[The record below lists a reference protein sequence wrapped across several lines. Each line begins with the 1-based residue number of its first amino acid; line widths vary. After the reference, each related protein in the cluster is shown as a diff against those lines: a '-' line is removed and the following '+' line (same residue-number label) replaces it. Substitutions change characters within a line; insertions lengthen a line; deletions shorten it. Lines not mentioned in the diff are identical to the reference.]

1 MRRTVWHFFSASKTR
16 CDPTMPR
23 SAAGKAK
30 RRRRQQR
37 DDRNDFLEES
47 EEEKEDEEE
56 KRNIEDIVRTEFE
69 GDAHRALF
77 AMIVGT
83 KRHTNG
89 RDDDGEREESDEE
102 EEDDDEEDDEESE
115 SEESDE
121 ARRGELVLDPEDG
134 EDIDD
139 VNKVLEWEP
148 IPDEAQ
154 KRFDRMGPQ
163 DDLSDSLSSS
173 DAEFD
178 EEEGKEEEA
187 TTSDAGKMMETKKTR
202 SVRAN
207 EDGEN
212 EDRENAL
219 TLHLKKCQN
228 EDEETLQERREKRVT
243 FTSIFNNKDN
253 CSGDEKNDESNNSNA
268 RWEMSENAT
277 TLPTAFKD
285 EAYFAP
291 KKKKKKKKKTMKKAK
306 KKNEKNKNSDDDE
319 EEEEDKEEEEDP
331 LALPG
336 DIPLKIREHWKIVRA
351 NEIRDEEEKQENDDE
366 EDEENK
372 NPSCFKNRAQ
382 AELYHLVSTYADI
395 SHTRRIPDISHLS
408 QKKNKEDSTLRW
420 RNQKD
425 DELDAILIHA
435 MTHIHRTRN
444 RVSKNNEKLAK
455 KVKAGQE
462 ISIDDTPR
470 DQGFARPTVLF
481 LSPMRNVCGR
491 AIMRFLKLCPNA
503 HGRADAV
510 NKLERLENDFLAG
523 YSSDET
529 SSDEDA
535 SDEEDD
541 EELKRRKKKM
551 QKKINKVTK
560 KKKKYKTH
568 VPLEYKELFRGNQ
581 DDHFRLGVKI
591 TKAAVR
597 PFVDFFGADIVFASP
612 LGIVTAMNDDISAA
626 DFLSAIELVIVDRC
640 DVVAMQNWEH
650 LETVLEKCNQLPK
663 DAKDVDVNRCHEFH
677 LNGAAA
683 SARQTIFLSQ
693 FETAEINATF
703 NGALCANVEGKFRL
717 RATKEKGVLG
727 LVASPDDP
735 RNLRKNE
742 SATLPNL
749 ISRQEFELVRVSKKN
764 IQDADDIRFRH
775 FAKVV
780 LPRIRENPDQGQLI
794 FCATYFEFVRV
805 RNLLVDREVSFA
817 INSEYTDIAE
827 AARARTLFADGR
839 KRCLLLSERAYFY
852 QRRNIRGVNSVFFYS
867 LPENPQ
873 FYAEVCSFMK
883 NPSPTRNHQSN
894 TKNQFRGGGRG
905 AGVSGNKTA
914 HALFTRLDALKIER
928 VCGTKRGKKMI
939 QETKEVDKKDND
951 MFVFC

>member
-1 MRRTVWHFFSASKTR
+1 
-16 CDPTMPR
+16 MPR
-23 SAAGKAK
+23 STAGKK
-30 RRRRQQR
+30 RRRQR
-37 DDRNDFLEES
+37 IGNEG
-47 EEEKEDEEE
+47 EEEDNIEGEEE
-56 KRNIEDIVRTEFE
+56 EEEEDNIEGVVREKFG
-69 GDAHRALF
+69 GDAHRALLS
-77 AMIVGT
+77 MIRG
-83 KRHTNG
+83 KEDGAEEAGEKDNA
-89 RDDDGEREESDEE
+89 DDDDADADDDDDDDDDDENDDD
-102 EEDDDEEDDEESE
+102 EDDDEESE
-115 SEESDE
+115 NSEEE
-121 ARRGELVLDPEDG
+121 EEEEEREELDDDG
-134 EDIDD
+134 EDIND
-139 VNKVLEWEP
+139 VDKVLEWEP
-148 IPDEAQ
+148 IPEETQ
-154 KRFDRMGPQ
+154 KRLDQMGPQ
-163 DDLSDSLSSS
+163 DDVSDISSS
-173 DAEFD
+173 DTEV
-178 EEEGKEEEA
+178 EEENPKVAEKEA
-187 TTSDAGKMMETKKTR
+187 KKR
-202 SVRAN
+202 SLNAN
-207 EDGEN
+207 DVEY
-212 EDRENAL
+212 EDRDNAL

-228 EDEETLQERREKRVT
+228 EDEKTLAERREKRVT
-243 FTSIFNNKDN
+243 FKPIFNDKGGADK
-253 CSGDEKNDESNNSNA
+253 KNRDGNTNT
-268 RWEMSENAT
+268 RWEMSENVT
-277 TLPTAFKD
+277 TVPLAFTD
-285 EAYFAP
+285 EAYF
-291 KKKKKKKKKTMKKAK
+291 TS
-306 KKNEKNKNSDDDE
+306 KNKNKKNKKNDDDE
-319 EEEEDKEEEEDP
+319 EEQQDP
-331 LALPG
+331 MALPT
-336 DIPLKIREHWKIVRA
+336 DIPLKIREHWKTVRA
-351 NEIRDEEEKQENDDE
+351 NKLRDGHNDDD
-366 EDEENK
+366 EDENK
-372 NPSCFKNRAQ
+372 NPKCFKNRAQ
-382 AELYHLVSTYADI
+382 AELYHLASTYADI
-395 SHTRRIPDISHLS
+395 SHTRRIPDISHLTH
-408 QKKNKEDSTLRW
+408 KENKEDSTFRW

-435 MTHIHRTRN
+435 LTHIHRTRN
-444 RVSKNNEKLAK
+444 RVTKNNEKLSK
-455 KVKAGQE
+455 KMKAGQE

-529 SSDEDA
+529 SSDEDECDD
-535 SDEEDD
+535 DED
-541 EELKRRKKKM
+541 EELKQRKKKM
-551 QKKINKVTK
+551 QKKINRLTK

-568 VPLEYKELFRGNQ
+568 VLLEYKELFRGNQ

-683 SARQTIFLSQ
+683 CARQTIFLSQ

-703 NGALCANVEGKFRL
+703 NGSLCVNVKGKFRL

-735 RNLRKNE
+735 RNLRKNQ
-742 SATLPNL
+742 SGSLPNL

-764 IQDADDIRFRH
+764 IKDADDIRFRH
-775 FAKVV
+775 FAKAV

-794 FCATYFEFVRV
+794 FCATYFEFVRM

-817 INSEYTDIAE
+817 INSEYIDIAE

-867 LPENPQ
+867 LPENPH
-873 FYAEVCSFMK
+873 FYAEVCAFMK
-883 NPSPTRNHQSN
+883 NPAPARSHQGIG
-894 TKNQFRGGGRG
+894 TKGTGGGGARG
-905 AGVSGNKTA
+905 TKTA
-914 HALFTRLDALKIER
+914 HALFTRLDALKLER
-928 VCGTKRGKKMI
+928 ICGTKRGRKMI
-939 QETKEVDKKDND
+939 QETKDVDAKDND

>member
-1 MRRTVWHFFSASKTR
+1 
-16 CDPTMPR
+16 MPR
-23 SAAGKAK
+23 SAAGKK
-30 RRRRQQR
+30 RRRQR
-37 DDRNDFLEES
+37 IGNG
-47 EEEKEDEEE
+47 EEED
-56 KRNIEDIVRTEFE
+56 N
-69 GDAHRALF
+69 
-77 AMIVGT
+77 
-83 KRHTNG
+83 NNNNN
-89 RDDDGEREESDEE
+89 EE
-102 EEDDDEEDDEESE
+102 EEDDDEEDNNNNNIDVVVREKFGGDAHRALLSMIRGKEDGAEEAGEKDNADADADDDDDDDDDDDENDDDEDDGEESE
-115 SEESDE
+115 NSEEE
-121 ARRGELVLDPEDG
+121 EEEEEEREELDDDG
-134 EDIDD
+134 EDIND
-139 VNKVLEWEP
+139 VDKVLEWEP
-148 IPDEAQ
+148 IPEETQ
-154 KRFDRMGPQ
+154 KRLDQMGPQ
-163 DDLSDSLSSS
+163 DDVSDISSS
-173 DAEFD
+173 DTEV
-178 EEEGKEEEA
+178 EEENPKVAEKEA
-187 TTSDAGKMMETKKTR
+187 KKR
-202 SVRAN
+202 SLNAN
-207 EDGEN
+207 DVEY
-212 EDRENAL
+212 EDRDNAL

-228 EDEETLQERREKRVT
+228 EDEKTLAERREKRVT
-243 FTSIFNNKDN
+243 FKPIFNDKGGADK
-253 CSGDEKNDESNNSNA
+253 KNHDGNTNT
-268 RWEMSENAT
+268 RWEMSENVT
-277 TLPTAFKD
+277 TVPLAFTD
-285 EAYFAP
+285 EAYF
-291 KKKKKKKKKTMKKAK
+291 TS
-306 KKNEKNKNSDDDE
+306 KNKNKKNKKNDDDDE
-319 EEEEDKEEEEDP
+319 EEEQQDP
-331 LALPG
+331 MALPT
-336 DIPLKIREHWKIVRA
+336 DIPLKIREHWKTVRA
-351 NEIRDEEEKQENDDE
+351 NKLRDGHNDDD
-366 EDEENK
+366 EDENK
-372 NPSCFKNRAQ
+372 NPKCFKNRAQ
-382 AELYHLVSTYADI
+382 AELYHLASMYADI
-395 SHTRRIPDISHLS
+395 SHTRRIPDISHLTH
-408 QKKNKEDSTLRW
+408 KENKEDSTLRW

-435 MTHIHRTRN
+435 LTHIHRTRN
-444 RVSKNNEKLAK
+444 RVTKNNEKLSK
-455 KVKAGQE
+455 KMKAGQE

-529 SSDEDA
+529 SSDEDECDD
-535 SDEEDD
+535 DED

-551 QKKINKVTK
+551 QKKINRVTK

-568 VPLEYKELFRGNQ
+568 VLLEYKELFRGNQ

-683 SARQTIFLSQ
+683 CARQTIFLSQ

-703 NGALCANVEGKFRL
+703 NGSLCVNVEGKFRL

-727 LVASPDDP
+727 LVASPEDP
-735 RNLRKNE
+735 RNLRKNQ
-742 SATLPNL
+742 SDSLPNL

-764 IQDADDIRFRH
+764 IKDADDIRFRH
-775 FAKVV
+775 FAKAV

-817 INSEYTDIAE
+817 INSEYIDIAE

-867 LPENPQ
+867 LPENPL
-873 FYAEVCSFMK
+873 FYAEVCAFMK
-883 NPSPTRNHQSN
+883 NPAPARSHQGIG
-894 TKNQFRGGGRG
+894 TKGTGGGGARG
-905 AGVSGNKTA
+905 TKTA
-914 HALFTRLDALKIER
+914 HALFTRLDALKLER
-928 VCGTKRGKKMI
+928 ICGTKRGRKMI
-939 QETKEVDKKDND
+939 QETKDVDAKDND

>member
-1 MRRTVWHFFSASKTR
+1 
-16 CDPTMPR
+16 MPR
-23 SAAGKAK
+23 SAAGKK
-30 RRRRQQR
+30 RRRQR
-37 DDRNDFLEES
+37 IGNG
-47 EEEKEDEEE
+47 EEEDNNNNNNNEEEDEDDDEDNNNNNIDVVVRE
-56 KRNIEDIVRTEFE
+56 KFG
-69 GDAHRALF
+69 GDAHRALLS
-77 AMIVGT
+77 MIRG
-83 KRHTNG
+83 KEDGAEEAGEKDNADDDADADADDDDDDDDENDDDEDDGEESENSEEEEEEEEREEL
-89 RDDDGEREESDEE
+89 DDDGE
-102 EEDDDEEDDEESE
+102 
-115 SEESDE
+115 
-121 ARRGELVLDPEDG
+121 
-134 EDIDD
+134 DIND
-139 VNKVLEWEP
+139 VDKVLEWEP
-148 IPDEAQ
+148 IPEETQ
-154 KRFDRMGPQ
+154 KRLDQMGPQ
-163 DDLSDSLSSS
+163 DDVSDISSS
-173 DAEFD
+173 DTEV
-178 EEEGKEEEA
+178 EEENPKVAEKEA
-187 TTSDAGKMMETKKTR
+187 KKR
-202 SVRAN
+202 SLNAN
-207 EDGEN
+207 DVEY
-212 EDRENAL
+212 EDRDNAL

-228 EDEETLQERREKRVT
+228 EDEKTLAERREKRVT
-243 FTSIFNNKDN
+243 FKPIFNDKGGADK
-253 CSGDEKNDESNNSNA
+253 KNHDGNTNT
-268 RWEMSENAT
+268 RWEMSENVT
-277 TLPTAFKD
+277 TVPLAFTN
-285 EAYFAP
+285 EAYF
-291 KKKKKKKKKTMKKAK
+291 TS
-306 KKNEKNKNSDDDE
+306 KNKNKKNKKNDDDDE
-319 EEEEDKEEEEDP
+319 EEEQQDP
-331 LALPG
+331 MALPT
-336 DIPLKIREHWKIVRA
+336 DIPLKIREHWKTVRA
-351 NEIRDEEEKQENDDE
+351 NKLRDGHNDDD
-366 EDEENK
+366 EDENK
-372 NPSCFKNRAQ
+372 NPKCFKNRAQ
-382 AELYHLVSTYADI
+382 AELYHLASTYADI
-395 SHTRRIPDISHLS
+395 SHTRRIPDISHLTH
-408 QKKNKEDSTLRW
+408 KENKEDSTFRW

-435 MTHIHRTRN
+435 LTHIHRTRN
-444 RVSKNNEKLAK
+444 RVTKNNEKLSK
-455 KVKAGQE
+455 KMKAGQE

-529 SSDEDA
+529 SSDEDECDD
-535 SDEEDD
+535 DED

-551 QKKINKVTK
+551 QKKINRVTK

-683 SARQTIFLSQ
+683 CARQTIFLSQ

-703 NGALCANVEGKFRL
+703 NGSLCVNVEGKFRL

-727 LVASPDDP
+727 LVASPEDP
-735 RNLRKNE
+735 RNLRKNQ
-742 SATLPNL
+742 SDSLPNL

-764 IQDADDIRFRH
+764 IKDADDIRFRH
-775 FAKVV
+775 FAKAV

-817 INSEYTDIAE
+817 INSEYIDIAE

-867 LPENPQ
+867 LPENPL
-873 FYAEVCSFMK
+873 FYAEVCAFMK
-883 NPSPTRNHQSN
+883 NPAPARSHQGIG
-894 TKNQFRGGGRG
+894 TKGTGGGGARG
-905 AGVSGNKTA
+905 TKTA
-914 HALFTRLDALKIER
+914 HALFTRLDALKLER
-928 VCGTKRGKKMI
+928 ICGTKRGRKMI
-939 QETKEVDKKDND
+939 QETKDVDAKDND

>member
-1 MRRTVWHFFSASKTR
+1 M
-16 CDPTMPR
+16 
-23 SAAGKAK
+23 
-30 RRRRQQR
+30 
-37 DDRNDFLEES
+37 
-47 EEEKEDEEE
+47 
-56 KRNIEDIVRTEFE
+56 
-69 GDAHRALF
+69 
-77 AMIVGT
+77 
-83 KRHTNG
+83 
-89 RDDDGEREESDEE
+89 
-102 EEDDDEEDDEESE
+102 
-115 SEESDE
+115 
-121 ARRGELVLDPEDG
+121 
-134 EDIDD
+134 
-139 VNKVLEWEP
+139 NKVLEWEP
-148 IPDEAQ
+148 IPDEKQ

-163 DDLSDSLSSS
+163 DDVSDASSS
-173 DAEFD
+173 DAEL
-178 EEEGKEEEA
+178 EEEEEEVEEKA
-187 TTSDAGKMMETKKTR
+187 MMSDAEKMMETKKMR
-202 SVRAN
+202 SLRAN
-207 EDGEN
+207 DVEN
-212 EDRENAL
+212 EDRDNAL

-228 EDEETLQERREKRVT
+228 EDEETLAERREKRVT

-268 RWEMSENAT
+268 RWEMSENVTTKKRRTLRAVDEGESAENEDRENALTLHLKKCQNESEETLRERREKRVTFTSMFKNTKDNSSDGDEKKDESDNSNARWEMSENVT

-291 KKKKKKKKKTMKKAK
+291 KKKKKKKKK
-306 KKNEKNKNSDDDE
+306 KNEKNKNSDDE
-319 EEEEDKEEEEDP
+319 KEEDKEEEDP

-351 NEIRDEEEKQENDDE
+351 NEIRDEEEKQEEDDDDDD
-366 EDEENK
+366 DEENK

-395 SHTRRIPDISHLS
+395 SHTRRIPDVSHLS

-455 KVKAGQE
+455 KVKAGRE

-939 QETKEVDKKDND
+939 QETKEVDKKDKD

>member
-1 MRRTVWHFFSASKTR
+1 
-16 CDPTMPR
+16 MPR
-23 SAAGKAK
+23 SAAGKK
-30 RRRRQQR
+30 RRRQR
-37 DDRNDFLEES
+37 IGNG
-47 EEEKEDEEE
+47 EEEDNNNNNNNNEEEDEEDDEDNNNNNIDVVVRE
-56 KRNIEDIVRTEFE
+56 KFG
-69 GDAHRALF
+69 GDAHRALLS
-77 AMIVGT
+77 MIRG
-83 KRHTNG
+83 KEDGAEEAGEKDNADDADDADDDDDDDDDDENDDDEDDGEESENSEEEEEEEEREEL
-89 RDDDGEREESDEE
+89 DDDGE
-102 EEDDDEEDDEESE
+102 
-115 SEESDE
+115 
-121 ARRGELVLDPEDG
+121 
-134 EDIDD
+134 DIND
-139 VNKVLEWEP
+139 VDKVLEWEP
-148 IPDEAQ
+148 IPEETQ
-154 KRFDRMGPQ
+154 KRLDQMGPQ
-163 DDLSDSLSSS
+163 DDVSDISSS
-173 DAEFD
+173 DTEV
-178 EEEGKEEEA
+178 EEENPKVAEKEA
-187 TTSDAGKMMETKKTR
+187 KKR
-202 SVRAN
+202 SLNAN
-207 EDGEN
+207 DVEY
-212 EDRENAL
+212 EDRDNAL

-228 EDEETLQERREKRVT
+228 EDEKTLAERREKRVT
-243 FTSIFNNKDN
+243 FKPIFNDKGGADK
-253 CSGDEKNDESNNSNA
+253 KNHDGNTNT
-268 RWEMSENAT
+268 RWEMSENVT
-277 TLPTAFKD
+277 TVPLAFTN
-285 EAYFAP
+285 EAYFTSKNKN
-291 KKKKKKKKKTMKKAK
+291 KKNK
-306 KKNEKNKNSDDDE
+306 KKNDDDE
-319 EEEEDKEEEEDP
+319 EEEQQDP
-331 LALPG
+331 MALPT
-336 DIPLKIREHWKIVRA
+336 DIPLKIREHWKTVRA
-351 NEIRDEEEKQENDDE
+351 NKLRDGHNDDD
-366 EDEENK
+366 EDENK
-372 NPSCFKNRAQ
+372 NPKCFKNRAQ
-382 AELYHLVSTYADI
+382 AELYHLASTYADI
-395 SHTRRIPDISHLS
+395 SHTRRIPDISHLTH
-408 QKKNKEDSTLRW
+408 KENKEDSTLRW

-435 MTHIHRTRN
+435 LTHIHRTRN
-444 RVSKNNEKLAK
+444 RVTKNNEKLSK
-455 KVKAGQE
+455 KMKAGQE

-529 SSDEDA
+529 SSDEDECDD
-535 SDEEDD
+535 DED

-551 QKKINKVTK
+551 QKKINRVTK

-683 SARQTIFLSQ
+683 CARQTIFLSQ

-703 NGALCANVEGKFRL
+703 NGSLCVNVEGKFRL

-727 LVASPDDP
+727 LVASPEDP
-735 RNLRKNE
+735 RNLRKNQ
-742 SATLPNL
+742 SDSLPNL

-764 IQDADDIRFRH
+764 IKDADDIRFRH
-775 FAKVV
+775 FAKAV

-817 INSEYTDIAE
+817 INSEYIDIAE

-867 LPENPQ
+867 LPENPL
-873 FYAEVCSFMK
+873 FYAEVCAFMK
-883 NPSPTRNHQSN
+883 NPAPARSHQGIG
-894 TKNQFRGGGRG
+894 TKGTGGGGARG
-905 AGVSGNKTA
+905 TKTA
-914 HALFTRLDALKIER
+914 HALFTRLDALKLER
-928 VCGTKRGKKMI
+928 ICGTKRGRKMI
-939 QETKEVDKKDND
+939 QETKDVDAKDND

>member
-1 MRRTVWHFFSASKTR
+1 
-16 CDPTMPR
+16 MPR
-23 SAAGKAK
+23 SAAGKK
-30 RRRRQQR
+30 RRRQR
-37 DDRNDFLEES
+37 IGNG
-47 EEEKEDEEE
+47 EEEDNNNNNNNNNNNEEEDEDDDEDNNNNNIDVVVRE
-56 KRNIEDIVRTEFE
+56 KFG
-69 GDAHRALF
+69 GDAHRALLS
-77 AMIVGT
+77 MIRG
-83 KRHTNG
+83 KEDGAEEAGEKDNADADDADADDDDDDDDDENDDDEDDGEESENSEEEEEEEEREEL
-89 RDDDGEREESDEE
+89 DDDGE
-102 EEDDDEEDDEESE
+102 
-115 SEESDE
+115 
-121 ARRGELVLDPEDG
+121 
-134 EDIDD
+134 DIND
-139 VNKVLEWEP
+139 VDKVLEWEP
-148 IPDEAQ
+148 IPEETQ
-154 KRFDRMGPQ
+154 KRLDQMGPQ
-163 DDLSDSLSSS
+163 DDVSDISSS
-173 DAEFD
+173 DTEV
-178 EEEGKEEEA
+178 EEENPKVAEKEA
-187 TTSDAGKMMETKKTR
+187 KKR
-202 SVRAN
+202 SLNAN
-207 EDGEN
+207 DVEY
-212 EDRENAL
+212 EDRDNAL

-228 EDEETLQERREKRVT
+228 EDEKTLAERREKRVT
-243 FTSIFNNKDN
+243 FKPIFNDKGGADK
-253 CSGDEKNDESNNSNA
+253 KNHDGNTNT
-268 RWEMSENAT
+268 RWEMSENVT
-277 TLPTAFKD
+277 TVPLAFTD
-285 EAYFAP
+285 EAYF
-291 KKKKKKKKKTMKKAK
+291 TS
-306 KKNEKNKNSDDDE
+306 KNKNKKNKKNDDDDDDE
-319 EEEEDKEEEEDP
+319 EQQDP
-331 LALPG
+331 MALPT
-336 DIPLKIREHWKIVRA
+336 DIPLKIREHWKTVRA
-351 NEIRDEEEKQENDDE
+351 NKLRDGHNDDD
-366 EDEENK
+366 EDENK
-372 NPSCFKNRAQ
+372 NPKCFKNRAQ
-382 AELYHLVSTYADI
+382 AELYHLASTYADI
-395 SHTRRIPDISHLS
+395 SHTRRIPDISHLTH
-408 QKKNKEDSTLRW
+408 KENKEDSTLRW

-435 MTHIHRTRN
+435 LTHIHRTRN
-444 RVSKNNEKLAK
+444 RVTKNNEKLSK
-455 KVKAGQE
+455 KMKAGQE

-529 SSDEDA
+529 SSDEDECDD
-535 SDEEDD
+535 DED

-551 QKKINKVTK
+551 QKKINRVTK

-683 SARQTIFLSQ
+683 CARQTIFLSQ

-703 NGALCANVEGKFRL
+703 NGSLCVNVEGKFRL

-727 LVASPDDP
+727 LVASPEDP
-735 RNLRKNE
+735 RNLRKNQ
-742 SATLPNL
+742 SDSLPNL

-764 IQDADDIRFRH
+764 IKDADDIRFRH
-775 FAKVV
+775 FAKAV

-805 RNLLVDREVSFA
+805 RNLLMDREVSFA
-817 INSEYTDIAE
+817 INSEYIDIAE

-867 LPENPQ
+867 LPENPL
-873 FYAEVCSFMK
+873 FYAEVCAFMK
-883 NPSPTRNHQSN
+883 NPAPARSHQGIG
-894 TKNQFRGGGRG
+894 TKGTGGGGARG
-905 AGVSGNKTA
+905 TKTA
-914 HALFTRLDALKIER
+914 HALFTRLDALKLER
-928 VCGTKRGKKMI
+928 ICGTKRGRKMI
-939 QETKEVDKKDND
+939 QETKDVDAKDND